1 MDMIYNDIISNT
13 HVCLKEKNNI
23 HLITNFFLSQYI
35 QWLEKNMIILTKD
48 SNIMIWIELKNNKP
62 IQI

>member
-48 SNIMIWIELKNNKP
+48 SNIMI
-62 IQI
+62 